1 MNVDLII
8 KKGDKM
14 VSLADWFDVSLELT
28 YLRLVGLISYGL
40 IVIGTIIFQIII
52 SNRIRRTNV
61 KSDSYLSFR
70 LLYVAVAIIAITY
83 TSDHLGGFL
92 GGSVMHSNF
101 SIFLSVF
108 GYTIAIYALNLFLLK
123 IINFRMAI
131 RRIIKVLAFIQV
143 ILLILTSI
151 VYLIASFTDVLPV
164 ELTDYSVAIFGSVVI
179 LATVFTIISMLSE
192 ARQTAN
198 KMIKLRLR
206 LAAIGT
212 IGILLE
218 GLANIF
224 QVIFGIIGI
233 SNENY
238 NTLGIPTLA
247 VLFYTV
253 FMFSYYYSLFPPMW
267 LQRSSGVLPPS
278 FTELMKKQEEL
289 KRLGRTIS

>member
-1 MNVDLII
+1 
-8 KKGDKM
+8 M
-14 VSLADWFDVSLELT
+14 VSLTDWFDVSLELT
-28 YLRLVGLISYGL
+28 YLRLVGLISYGV
-40 IVIGTIIFQIII
+40 IVLGTIIFQIII
-52 SNRIRRTNV
+52 SNRIRRASV

-70 LLYVAVAIIAITY
+70 LLYVAVAIIAGTY
-83 TSDHLGGFL
+83 TSDHIGGFI
-92 GGSVMHSNF
+92 GGNVMHSNF
-101 SIFLSVF
+101 SIFLSVV

-131 RRIIKVLAFIQV
+131 RRVIKVLAFIQV

-151 VYLIASFTDVLPV
+151 VYLVASFTDNVPV
-164 ELTDYSVAIFGSVVI
+164 AITDYSIIVFGSIVV
-179 LATVFTIISMLSE
+179 LATVFTIISMFSE
-192 ARQTAN
+192 AKQTAN

-218 GLANIF
+218 GVANIA
-224 QVIFGIIGI
+224 QVVLGMLGIAP
-233 SNENY
+233 EHY
-238 NTLGIPTLA
+238 NSLVIPTLA

-278 FTELMKKQEEL
+278 FTDLMKKQEEL
-289 KRLGRTIS
+289 KKIGRTIS